1 MAREKPG
8 AQADMLAKVITLSHG
23 CAGKGFGPVL
33 RYLLRVDARGPA
45 PSRPTPESG
54 DLHLAEEPYWSV
66 EENVHAYADDVAQIF
81 DHQAYRCRSLG
92 RLRGNPVYH
101 VAINWMEGEHP
112 TVRQAERASEHV
124 MQALGFG
131 ECQAVWSIH
140 RDTDND
146 HVHLVINR
154 VHPTKLTAISVPRGD
169 YFVLDRCM
177 RELEMELGFAR
188 AQGPYITVDTA
199 EGPKIVRMSRAEREA
214 RGLLRNG
221 QGPRISPRA
230 ERAERNLAA
239 ASFQRWVTGAP
250 SAALHRGVTARGAT
264 WEQAHG
270 LLAEFGCVIQ
280 PKGSG
285 MVVTTTL
292 SNGRVLAAKASLM
305 GRWASKASLER
316 VLGPYTEPT
325 SGLPPGAALRRS
337 YEQFVERRR
346 SAEIQPHGA
355 PADTDRLAHRAARA
369 EVRRR
374 LAERFDQEQA
384 GVREKRRQE
393 REALR
398 QRHEDERR
406 ALSAAHHEQRRRVR
420 ALPRPSPR
428 DWHLALALWA
438 FAAARER
445 ETLQG
450 RQAAERRA
458 LTETLPRGEVW
469 RRWLDRQAEA
479 GDQAAQAALRGI
491 RYRERRK
498 QREEAIA
505 GQEISPQRSFTVGS
519 LRAEVDAGRR
529 IIIYRRVDGS
539 EVFRDV
545 GPRIVMQDRTD
556 DSIEAALRVAAQKY
570 GGRVRL
576 TGSESF
582 RERAARMATRLGI
595 VVEDPELQATVREER
610 RQGVDRQ
617 DKPPAAPTLSPPD
630 PRRRRP
636 DRSRGLER

>member
-1 MAREKPG
+1 
-8 AQADMLAKVITLSHG
+8 MLAKVITLSHG
-23 CAGKGFGPVL
+23 CVGKGFGPVL
-33 RYLLRVDARGPA
+33 RYLLRVDSRRPA
-45 PSRPTPESG
+45 LSRPTPESG
-54 DLHLAEEPYWSV
+54 DLHLAEEPFWSV
-66 EENVHAYADDVAQIF
+66 EENARAYADDVAQLF
-81 DHQAYRCRSLG
+81 DHQACRSRSLG

-112 TVRQAERASEHV
+112 TVRQAERASRHV

-131 ECQAVWSIH
+131 ECQAVWAIH

-154 VHPTKLTAISVPRGD
+154 VHPTKLTAVSVPRGD
-169 YFVLDRCM
+169 YFLLDRCM
-177 RELEMELGFAR
+177 RELEIELGFAR
-188 AQGPYITVDTA
+188 AQGPYITIDTA
-199 EGPKIVRMSRAEREA
+199 DGSKIVRMSRAEREA

-264 WEQAHG
+264 WEHAHG

-280 PKGSG
+280 PQGSG

-305 GRWASKASLER
+305 GRWASRASLER

-325 SGLPPGAALRRS
+325 SGLPLGAALRRS
-337 YEQFVERRR
+337 YEQFIERQR
-346 SAEIQPHGA
+346 SAEIQPHRT
-355 PADTDRLAHRAARA
+355 PADADRLARRAARA
-369 EVRRR
+369 EARRR
-374 LAERFDQEQA
+374 LAERFGQNQA
-384 GVREKRRQE
+384 GVRERRRHE

-406 ALSAAHHEQRRRVR
+406 ALGAAHREQRRRVR
-420 ALPRPSPR
+420 ALPQRSPR
-428 DWHLALALWA
+428 DWHFALALWA

-445 ETLQG
+445 EALQR
-450 RQAAERRA
+450 RQAAERQA

-469 RRWLDRQAEA
+469 RRWLERQAEA

-498 QREEAIA
+498 QREDGIA
-505 GQEISPQRSFTVGS
+505 GEQGSPQRPFTVGS
-519 LRAEVDAGRR
+519 LRAEVDAVRR

-576 TGSESF
+576 MGSDLF
-582 RERAARMATRLGI
+582 RERAARMATRLGV
-595 VVEDPELQATVREER
+595 VVENTELQTIIRDEQRWGVGR
-610 RQGVDRQ
+610 R
-617 DKPPAAPTLSPPD
+617 DKSTAAPTLSPLD

>member
-1 MAREKPG
+1 
-8 AQADMLAKVITLSHG
+8 MLAKVITLSHG
-23 CAGKGFGPVL
+23 CVGKGFGPVL
-33 RYLLRVDARGPA
+33 RYLLRVDARRPA
-45 PSRPTPESG
+45 LPPPTPESG
-54 DLHLAEEPYWSV
+54 HLHLAEESYWSV
-66 EENVHAYADDVAQIF
+66 EENARAYADDVALVF
-81 DHQAYRCRSLG
+81 DHEAGRCRSRG

-112 TVRQAERASEHV
+112 TPRQAERASQHV
-124 MQALGFG
+124 MNALGFG
-131 ECQAVWSIH
+131 ECQAVWAIH

-154 VHPTKLTAISVPRGD
+154 VPPTKLTAVSVPRGD
-169 YFVLDRCM
+169 YFLLDRCM
-177 RELEMELGFAR
+177 RELEIELGFAR

-221 QGPRISPRA
+221 PGPRISPRA
-230 ERAERNLAA
+230 ERAEHNLAA

-280 PKGSG
+280 PRGSG

-292 SNGRVLAAKASLM
+292 SNSRVLAAKASLM
-305 GRWASKASLER
+305 GRWASRASLER

-325 SGLPPGAALRRS
+325 SGLPSGAALQRS
-337 YEQFVERRR
+337 YEQSIERQR
-346 SAEIQPHGA
+346 SAEIQSHGA
-355 PADTDRLAHRAARA
+355 PADIDRLWRRAARA
-369 EVRRR
+369 EVRRK
-374 LAERFDQEQA
+374 LAERFAQEQ
-384 GVREKRRQE
+384 VDIRDRRRQE

-406 ALSAAHHEQRRRVR
+406 ALGATHREQRRRVR
-420 ALPRPSPR
+420 ALPQRSPR

-445 ETLQG
+445 EALQR
-450 RQAAERRA
+450 RQAAERQA

-469 RRWLDRQAEA
+469 RRWLEKQAET
-479 GDQAAQAALRGI
+479 GDKAAQAALKGI

-498 QREEAIA
+498 QREEVMA
-505 GQEISPQRSFTVGS
+505 GQEISPQRPFTVGS

-529 IIIYRRVDGS
+529 IVIYRRADGS
-539 EVFRDV
+539 EIFRDV
-545 GPRIVMQDRTD
+545 GPRILMRDKGD
-556 DSIEAALRVAAQKY
+556 ASLEAALRVAAQKY

-576 TGSESF
+576 TGSEPF
-582 RERAARMATRLGI
+582 RERAARMATRLGV
-595 VVEDPELQATVREER
+595 VVENTELQTIVRQEQR
-610 RQGVDRQ
+610 RGVDRQ